1 MLDSTQPGWAQC
13 LQRAAAP
20 PSHAHPL
27 AQYLAHALQ
36 QGQPPAQAHGPALL
50 LEAWLAGGIR
60 HTTFARA
67 QPAHWRAS
75 ASSNPA
81 GVPSTGSGCNNGQR
95 ANGTRKSPV
104 ADLARR
110 AHLSP
115 SQFTARCRDELGLGA
130 IEWLRQQRLAHARLL
145 RASGMP
151 VAAVASA
158 TGYRSPSALTAALR
172 RDRAGRAGRRKPSD
186 PKARLSAPATAAT
199 TIAARR
205 CSGAARRWSAL
216 QNAYSR
222 RMLPL
227 PCKPISTPWAPS
239 PCGLL
244 ASLGVS
250 LTHIPPFLLT
260 GITLIIGSVPA
271 WPFVLRDPSRW
282 RIPMRTLALGVYG
295 LFAYHFLLFIA
306 LRHAP
311 PVEANLVNYLWPLFI
326 VVLAPVV
333 LPGVALRVPHVV
345 AALLGFG
352 GAAIAIVGGRE
363 LSGTLA
369 WGYIPAAAAAFIW
382 ATYSL
387 MTNASRPS
395 PPPRLACSASFRR
408 LVAAVPCAAGA
419 QRGAAG
425 ARLGPTGR
433 AGPGPLGGA
442 FYLWDKALKLGDA
455 RHIGIL
461 SYITPLAS
469 TTLLIVVS
477 GRSFSWSIGL
487 ATAMIISA
495 AVMGMR
501 AR

>member
-1 MLDSTQPGWAQC
+1 MPS
-13 LQRAAAP
+13 AP
-20 PSHAHPL
+20 PSQPHASN
-27 AQYLAHALQ
+27 LQ
-36 QGQPPAQAHGPALL
+36 
-50 LEAWLAGGIR
+50 
-60 HTTFARA
+60 
-67 QPAHWRAS
+67 
-75 ASSNPA
+75 
-81 GVPSTGSGCNNGQR
+81 
-95 ANGTRKSPV
+95 AN
-104 ADLARR
+104 AYA
-110 AHLSP
+110 
-115 SQFTARCRDELGLGA
+115 LGA
-130 IEWLRQQRLAHARLL
+130 IALW
-145 RASGMP
+145 AS
-151 VAAVASA
+151 
-158 TGYRSPSALTAALR
+158 
-172 RDRAGRAGRRKPSD
+172 
-186 PKARLSAPATAAT
+186 
-199 TIAARR
+199 
-205 CSGAARRWSAL
+205 
-216 QNAYSR
+216 
-222 RMLPL
+222 
-227 PCKPISTPWAPS
+227 
-239 PCGLL
+239 L

-250 LTHIPPFLLT
+250 LTHVPPFLLT
-260 GITLIIGSVPA
+260 GIALILGSVPA
-271 WPFVLRDPSRW
+271 WPFVLRDPSQW

-387 MTNASRPS
+387 MTKRVTAFPTTAIGLFGLVSGALSLLCHVLLEPS
-395 PPPRLACSASFRR
+395 VALQARDWGLLA
-408 LVAAVPCAAGA
+408 V
-419 QRGAAG
+419 
-425 ARLGPTGR
+425 LGL
-433 AGPGPLGGA
+433 GPLGGA

>member
-1 MLDSTQPGWAQC
+1 MSSSP
-13 LQRAAAP
+13 LQ
-20 PSHAHPL
+20 
-27 AQYLAHALQ
+27 
-36 QGQPPAQAHGPALL
+36 
-50 LEAWLAGGIR
+50 
-60 HTTFARA
+60 
-67 QPAHWRAS
+67 
-75 ASSNPA
+75 
-81 GVPSTGSGCNNGQR
+81 
-95 ANGTRKSPV
+95 ANLY
-104 ADLARR
+104 A
-110 AHLSP
+110 
-115 SQFTARCRDELGLGA
+115 LGA
-130 IEWLRQQRLAHARLL
+130 IALW
-145 RASGMP
+145 AS
-151 VAAVASA
+151 
-158 TGYRSPSALTAALR
+158 
-172 RDRAGRAGRRKPSD
+172 
-186 PKARLSAPATAAT
+186 
-199 TIAARR
+199 
-205 CSGAARRWSAL
+205 
-216 QNAYSR
+216 
-222 RMLPL
+222 
-227 PCKPISTPWAPS
+227 
-239 PCGLL
+239 L

-271 WPFVLRDPSRW
+271 WPFVLRDPSQW
-282 RIPMRTLALGVYG
+282 RIPLRTLALGVYG

-387 MTNASRPS
+387 MTKRVTAFPTTAIGLFGLVSGALSLLCHVLLEPAATLQARDGLL
-395 PPPRLACSASFRR
+395 LA
-408 LVAAVPCAAGA
+408 V
-419 QRGAAG
+419 
-425 ARLGPTGR
+425 LGL
-433 AGPGPLGGA
+433 GPLGGA

-469 TTLLIVVS
+469 TALLIVVS